1 MSLRQPPPGAGEGPA
16 PHAAFRLFFVF
27 LPETSIL
34 RRVRFQ
40 IVFLSRLL
48 SEVGHEAIIY
58 GSLIAIAANG
68 SVFEASLVGVAR
80 LIPAAVLGLYAGA
93 VSDTLPKRVA
103 LGLGYG
109 LQGMLCFVIPV
120 ALGTSLGPIL
130 LLVASVSTI
139 NQVVGPSEKAVI
151 PLVASREQIGSA
163 ASLLSFS
170 DAIATAIGT
179 ALLAPFVV
187 KIWGT
192 GALFYVCGVFLVLA
206 SVRVFSLPLRKHI
219 SVPEALSKID
229 LSEGDL
235 GVPVALRWLA
245 NHPAVG
251 SMIVI
256 GLIVS
261 VLNVISATLG
271 PSYVRDVLHTDPANT
286 VYVFAPAGIG
296 ALVGMAL
303 APRLIDRIG
312 ERMSAAIGFLVASV
326 SLFFLGAIDW
336 VAPALAPVSALR
348 LLSVFGVDPGDEVQA
363 AGTIAL
369 FAGFATS
376 LTALSVQTYINRSV
390 PVLQQGRTFGLQNVL
405 ADTAALI
412 PLLALGGIA
421 VRTGVEPILL
431 VAPWIVL
438 IGAYLLIIVA
448 SRTAGREAPTGSE
461 VLSTFWE
468 EPPRGPHLGAPP
480 G

>member
-1 MSLRQPPPGAGEGPA
+1 MTALPPPGADQPA
-16 PHAAFRLFFVF
+16 PSAAFRLFYVF

-34 RRVRFQ
+34 RRVRFE

-48 SEVGHEAIIY
+48 SEIGHEAILY
-58 GSLIAIAANG
+58 GSLVAIAIRG
-68 SVFEASLVGVAR
+68 SVFEASLVGMANLV
-80 LIPAAVLGLYAGA
+80 PAAALGLYGGV

-109 LQGMLCFVIPV
+109 LQGLLCFFVPV
-120 ALGTSLGPIL
+120 AFGTSLGPIL
-130 LLVASVSTI
+130 VLVASVSLI

-151 PLVASREQIGSA
+151 PLVASREQIGTA

-170 DAIATAIGT
+170 DSIATAIGT
-179 ALLAPFVV
+179 ALLAPLVV
-187 KIWGT
+187 KLWGV
-192 GALFYVCGVFLVLA
+192 GALFYVCGIFLLLA
-206 SVRVFSLPLRKHI
+206 SIRVFSLPLRKHI
-219 SVPEALSKID
+219 GVREALSKID
-229 LSEGDL
+229 LSEQDL

-245 NHPAVG
+245 NHPAIG

-261 VLNVISATLG
+261 VLNTISATLG
-271 PSYVRDVLHTDPANT
+271 PSYVRDVLHADPTNT
-286 VYVFAPAGIG
+286 VYVFAPAGVG
-296 ALVGMAL
+296 ALAAMAV

-312 ERMSAAIGFLVASV
+312 ERMSAAIGFLVATV
-326 SLFFLGAIDW
+326 SLFLLGA
-336 VAPALAPVSALR
+336 VNFVSPALAPISAMNV
-348 LLSVFGVDPGDEVQA
+348 LLIFGIDPGDEVRA
-363 AGTIAL
+363 AGSIAL

-376 LTALSVQTYINRSV
+376 LTAVAVQTYINRRV

-405 ADTAALI
+405 TNAAAMV

-438 IGAYLLIIVA
+438 VGAYVLILLA
-448 SRTAGREAPTGSE
+448 SRYAGREAPTGLE

-468 EPPRGPHLGAPP
+468 EPPRANPVDG
-480 G
+480 